1 MEFLK
6 DKYDYKYKKLESEE
20 DKFSVYLYI
29 KSIYEYKELIA
40 EKGLGKKK
48 KLMMVVGGA
57 ITLIVAIAIIVAV
70 ILLADKSHAAPLE
83 KEAKAIA
90 LEDFIEGRLN
100 PKSFNG
106 TWISDNEIIYRSLNG
121 DIRVFNT
128 DTMTHDVFLRV
139 SNTPVLARAVD
150 FTLSPDKKFLLVAH
164 DYQKIYRH
172 SYVAQFTVV
181 NLKTLA
187 TSSINAKGEIILQ
200 LAIWAPVGNAI
211 AFVARNNIF
220 YQPGATAFSRQI
232 TVDGQ
237 IGNVYNGVPDW
248 VYEEEVLSTNQA
260 LWFSPDGKKLAYG
273 KFTDTKVKIMTLPVY
288 GEPGSL
294 EFQYTRAV
302 QVRYPK
308 PGTDNPTVSLHVA
321 HLDANADLDLPPPP
335 NVENQEPILSAVAWA
350 TNDVVSAVWMNR
362 IQNEAS
368 IVAYSIGAQ
377 ASFEIINTI
386 KQPNGWVELFTPPKF
401 SKDGSKFVIIESQDQ
416 GNGEGFYRHLTL
428 YDRVANS
435 RGKPLTSGLFVVT
448 EILEWDNTNNLI
460 YYQANMPNNSS
471 VQHVFSVSTISLETR
486 CISCSLHTRYTNSE
500 CLYNSAQFSTNM
512 SYHLINCDG
521 PSVPETVLFTK
532 DRKIHIWESN
542 PELRSL
548 TRSVRTPT
556 IEKLTFDVADGFKAK
571 VMLKLPPNIDRSGQ
585 TKYPMLVNVYGG
597 PDSFQIVDRFSM
609 DWGSYLAAN
618 KSIIYATIDG
628 RGSGLR
634 GDKLLFALYRRL
646 GTVEITDQINVTK
659 QMQEKLPY
667 VDGSRTAIWG
677 WSYGGFAS
685 GMALAEDNDG
695 VFKCGISVAPVTD
708 WTLYDSIYTERFMG
722 LPTADDNAA
731 GYNNAKLVEKTQG
744 LRDKKYFLIHGTL
757 DDNVHYQQSMLLSKV
772 LEQNDILFRQMSY
785 PDEDHSLGSV
795 RPHLYHSLEQFLDE
809 CFIDNEVE

>member
-1 MEFLK
+1 MR
-6 DKYDYKYKKLESEE
+6 
-20 DKFSVYLYI
+20 
-29 KSIYEYKELIA
+29 ELIS
-40 EKGLGKKK
+40 EKRLGRKKK
-48 KLMMVVGGA
+48 IIMIVGGA
-57 ITLIVAIAIIVAV
+57 ITLIVATAVIIAV
-70 ILLADKSHAAPLE
+70 ILLAEKSNASPLV

-100 PKSFNG
+100 PKPFNG
-106 TWISDNEIIYRSLNG
+106 TWVSDNEIIYRSSNG
-121 DIRVFNT
+121 DIRLFNM
-128 DTMTHDVFLRV
+128 DTMAYDTLLRI

-150 FTLSPDKKFLLVAH
+150 FTLSADKKFLLVAH

-200 LAIWAPVGNAI
+200 LAVWAPVGNAI
-211 AFVARNNIF
+211 AFVARNNVF
-220 YQPGATAFSRQI
+220 YQPSATSFSRQI
-232 TVDGQ
+232 TLDGQ
-237 IGNVYNGVPDW
+237 IGNIYNGVPDW

-273 KFTDTKVKIMTLPVY
+273 KFVDTKVKIMTLPVY

-294 EFQYTRAV
+294 EFQYTKAV

-308 PGTDNPTVSLHVA
+308 PGTNNPVVSLHVA
-321 HLDANADLDLPPPP
+321 DLEANADLDLPPPP
-335 NVENQEPILSAVAWA
+335 NIENQEPVLASVTWA
-350 TNDVVSAVWMNR
+350 TNEVLSVVWMNR
-362 IQNEAS
+362 VQNEAS
-368 IVAYSIGAQ
+368 IVAYSTGAQ
-377 ASFEIINTI
+377 ASYEVINTL
-386 KQPNGWVELFTPPKF
+386 KQPNGWVELFSAPKF
-401 SKDGSKFVIIESQDQ
+401 SKDGSKFVIIQSHDQ
-416 GNGEGFYRHLTL
+416 GNGEGSYRHVTL
-428 YDRVANS
+428 YDRVANHP
-435 RGKPLTSGLFVVT
+435 GKALTSGLFVVT
-448 EILEWDNTNNLI
+448 DIIQWDDANNLI
-460 YYQANMPNNSS
+460 YYQANMPGNSS
-471 VQHVFSVSTISLETR
+471 VQHVFTVSPTTLTTR
-486 CISCSLHTRYTNSE
+486 CITCNLRTSHTDSE
-500 CLYNSAQFSTNM
+500 CLYNSAEFSTNM

-521 PSVPETVLFTK
+521 PNVPETILYTK
-532 DRKIHIWESN
+532 DKKLKMWESN
-542 PELRSL
+542 NEIRNL
-548 TRSVRTPT
+548 VRTVSTPT
-556 IEKLTFDVADGFKAK
+556 IEKFTFNVADGFEAK
-571 VMLKLPPNIDRSGQ
+571 VMLKLPPNIDKSGE

-597 PDSFQIVDRFSM
+597 PDSFQIVDRFNL

-634 GDKLLFALYRRL
+634 GDKHLFALYRRL
-646 GTVEITDQINVTK
+646 GTVEIADQINVTR
-659 QMQEKLPY
+659 QIQERLPY

-685 GMALAEDNDG
+685 GMALAEDTDD

-722 LPTADDNAA
+722 LPTSDDNAA
-731 GYNNAKLVEKTQG
+731 GYDNAKLVEKTEG